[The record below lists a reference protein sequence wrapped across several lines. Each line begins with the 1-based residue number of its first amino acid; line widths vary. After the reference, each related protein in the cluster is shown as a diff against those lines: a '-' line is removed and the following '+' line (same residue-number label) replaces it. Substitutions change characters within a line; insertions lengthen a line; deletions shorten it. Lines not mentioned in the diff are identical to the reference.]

1 MKAGVKGGCLALL
14 KVGLTGGIACGKSTV
29 AKMLK
34 DKGAFL
40 IDADQVAREVVEPE
54 QPAFQEIVQWLGEG
68 VVAEDGSLDRQE
80 LAQIVFQDQKA
91 LSTLNSIVHSR
102 VIQLFEERSN
112 YILQKHPGAIQVWDV
127 PLLIEAGMQDAVDIT
142 VVVVSSEENQLLRL
156 SQRDGLKKNN
166 AIDRVQSQLPMDQ
179 KIAVADYVLYNNSTL
194 DDLQAQVDLLWRQ
207 LLLLQEQV

>member
-1 MKAGVKGGCLALL
+1 ML

>member
-1 MKAGVKGGCLALL
+1 ML

-29 AKMLK
+29 AEMLK
-34 DKGAFL
+34 EKGAFL
-40 IDADQVAREVVEPE
+40 IDADQLAREVVEPG

-68 VVAEDGSLDRQE
+68 VVAEDGFLDRQG

-112 YILQKHPGAIQVWDV
+112 YILEKYPGAIQVWDV
-127 PLLIEAGMQDAVDIT
+127 PLLIEADMQDAVDVT
-142 VVVVSSEENQLLRL
+142 VVVASSEENQLLRL
-156 SQRDGLKKNN
+156 SQRDGLKKDD
-166 AIDRVQSQLPMDQ
+166 AIARVKSQLSLDQ
-179 KIAVADYVLYNNSTL
+179 KIAAADYVLYNNSTL
-194 DDLQAQVDLLWRQ
+194 NDLQTQVDLLWRQ

>member
-1 MKAGVKGGCLALL
+1 LL